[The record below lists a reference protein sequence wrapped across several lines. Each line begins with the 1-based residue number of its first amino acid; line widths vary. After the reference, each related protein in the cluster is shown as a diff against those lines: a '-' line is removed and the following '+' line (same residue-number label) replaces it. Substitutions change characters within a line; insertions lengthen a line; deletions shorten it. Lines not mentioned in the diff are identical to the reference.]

1 VILFLAA
8 DPVGSGAHALDHECA
23 AIERELRMTPRRN
36 DLEVRAKW
44 AVTVDELMRHLLLLQ
59 PAVIHFCGHGDAGG
73 VVLVGDDDQPRSIA
87 PEAMKQMIATTAN
100 ATRLVVLNACYSD
113 AQAEALCDAV
123 GCTIGVAGP
132 VRDDAARAFAV
143 GLYRALGHGRTVRNA
158 YEQAQAALAGK
169 GLASGAGPRC
179 LVRAGVD
186 IEALDV
192 LQVGEPGPHAAHA
205 SGASY
210 DLFIAYPS
218 HNKAAARIL
227 YDLLQP
233 DIRVFLDDLSL
244 RPGDRWDHE
253 IATAQRASRVTVI
266 LISKHAA
273 TAWYLG
279 DEIVSAIELHRA
291 APAAHR
297 LVPVLL
303 EAGVSLPYGLH
314 HVQAINAASGGGLDL
329 VGAAAALRELA
340 LRLRRA

>member
-8 DPVGSGAHALDHECA
+8 DPLGSDARALDHECA
-23 AIERELRMTPRRN
+23 AIDRELRMTPRRN
-36 DLEVRAKW
+36 DLEVRAQW
-44 AVTVDELMRHLLLLQ
+44 AVTVDELMRYLLLLQ
-59 PAVIHFCGHGDAGG
+59 PAVIHFSGHGDARG
-73 VVLVGDDDQPRSIA
+73 VMLVGDDDRPRQVA
-87 PEAMKQMIATTAN
+87 PAAMRQMIATTADT
-100 ATRLVVLNACYSD
+100 TRLVVLNACYSD

-132 VRDDAARAFAV
+132 VSDDAARAFAV
-143 GLYRALGHGRTVRNA
+143 GLYRALGHGRTMRNA

-169 GLASGAGPRC
+169 GLAGGAGPRC

-186 IEALDV
+186 VEV
-192 LQVGEPGPHAAHA
+192 LQLGEPGPHAAHT

-218 HNKAAARIL
+218 HNKATARIL

-233 DIRVFLDDLSL
+233 DIRVFLDDMSL
-244 RPGDRWDHE
+244 RPGDRWDRE
-253 IATAQRASRVTVI
+253 IATAQRASRATVI

-273 TAWYLG
+273 AAWYLG

-303 EAGVSLPYGLH
+303 ETGASLPYGLR
-314 HVQAINAASGGGLDL
+314 HVQAIDAASGGGHGLI
-329 VGAAAALRELA
+329 AAARALRELA
-340 LRLRRA
+340 LRMRGA